1 MCCVVLRQDD
11 VICLSGVVV
20 RSSRNEPK
28 VLGSSPAHLLPSF
41 VLSFFLCFY
50 PVFVFLVFFCLFI
63 LLFFYKYIPKYIT
76 VI

>member
-1 MCCVVLRQDD
+1 MDVILTISFKVTAETEIRKHVLRRTA
-11 VICLSGVVV
+11 V
-20 RSSRNEPK
+20 P
-28 VLGSSPAHLLPSF
+28 GSSPAHLLPSF
-41 VLSFFLCFY
+41 VLSFFLCFF

>member
-28 VLGSSPAHLLPSF
+28 VPGSSPAHLLPLF
-41 VLSFFLCFY
+41 LLSFF
-50 PVFVFLVFFCLFI
+50 VFSPF
-63 LLFFYKYIPKYIT
+63 LFFWPFFAYLFCCFSINIYLNT
-76 VI
+76 